1 MKRIYFKVPQNRPH
15 RKVRWKMAWR
25 MATRIWVLSDL
36 PRGDPFGPASYAG
49 VGPESLGVFGVW
61 TRTNPYRFE
70 GPVGL

>member
-1 MKRIYFKVPQNRPH
+1 
-15 RKVRWKMAWR
+15 MAWR